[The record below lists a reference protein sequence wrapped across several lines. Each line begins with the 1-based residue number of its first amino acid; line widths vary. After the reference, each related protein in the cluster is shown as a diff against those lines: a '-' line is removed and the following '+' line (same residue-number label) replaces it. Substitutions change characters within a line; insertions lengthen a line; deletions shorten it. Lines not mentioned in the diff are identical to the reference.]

1 MEGGGDSLQSSLM
14 HFLLAISIVDT
25 ALISWNH
32 MFDVDVSILAAES
45 FEHVEGLVD
54 VVTQATNAAVDDV
67 VQLVNVLVAED
78 VQDWKDLTKVRDKS
92 FPNAR
97 SCKEKK
103 NIRMDSPNAELLYP
117 PHLFRGYH
125 VHLREQRK

>member
-1 MEGGGDSLQSSLM
+1 MKCYYVVAGRYRLNVFIKWKAGGDSLQSSLM

-25 ALISWNH
+25 ALISRNH
-32 MFDVDVSILAAES
+32 IFDVDVSIFAAEA
-45 FEHVEGLVD
+45 FEHVEGLIN
-54 VVTQATNAAVDDV
+54 VVTQAANAAVDDA

-103 NIRMDSPNAELLYP
+103 NI
-117 PHLFRGYH
+117 
-125 VHLREQRK
+125 